1 MDLEQLISSFQ
12 STITKGLSAAMASSS
27 EEPTAALPKPKIPKV
42 KEKDPMNEI
51 GLAIKRR

>member
-12 STITKGLSAAMASSS
+12 STITKGLNAAMASSS
-27 EEPTAALPKPKIPKV
+27 EEPTAASPKPKIPKV
-42 KEKDPMNEI
+42 KEKDSMNEI

>member
-12 STITKGLSAAMASSS
+12 STITKGLNAAMASSS